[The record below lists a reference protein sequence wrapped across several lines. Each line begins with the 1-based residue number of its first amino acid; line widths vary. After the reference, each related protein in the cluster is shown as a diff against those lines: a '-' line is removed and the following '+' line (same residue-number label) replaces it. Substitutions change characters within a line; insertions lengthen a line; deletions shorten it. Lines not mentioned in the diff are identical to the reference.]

1 MSSAATGSNQSP
13 QLRVSPIPPVAPV
26 TELTIV
32 GGDRYRV
39 QGDARE
45 IERQIIDAARGSMM
59 ALAWLIDADTGE
71 SLGVNPEHVVSL
83 RAPAA

>member
-1 MSSAATGSNQSP
+1 MSAASPGSDQSP
-13 QLRVSPIPPVAPV
+13 QLRVSPMPPVAPV

-32 GGDRYRV
+32 GGERYRI

-45 IERQIIDAARGSMM
+45 VEHQIIDAARGSML

-71 SLGVNPEHVVSL
+71 SLGINPEHVVSL
-83 RAPAA
+83 RSPVA

>member
-1 MSSAATGSNQSP
+1 M
-13 QLRVSPIPPVAPV
+13 
-26 TELTIV
+26 V
-32 GGDRYRV
+32 GGEHYRI

-71 SLGVNPEHVVSL
+71 SLGVNPEYVVSV
-83 RAPAA
+83 RSPTAA